1 MVSSICSIKSKLT
14 KPHHLNAYVAI
25 NLEHN
30 LLCVSKLYKSITLVE
45 LSNIVKV
52 SEREAER
59 KGIEMISQGKFKGV
73 FDQEI
78 GLLEFLKNEEE
89 EEAHVLHTLTDKITQ
104 VYDLITK
111 SKNNSDR
118 VPV

>member
-1 MVSSICSIKSKLT
+1 MKEKDEGDTTMATDDDDDDDDHEGLLNILKSIQLGHIVDADTIKSTDGKTTSPECLCR
-14 KPHHLNAYVAI
+14 HQAQ
-25 NLEHN
+25 

-73 FDQEI
+73 F
-78 GLLEFLKNEEE
+78 
-89 EEAHVLHTLTDKITQ
+89 
-104 VYDLITK
+104 TK
-111 SKNNSDR
+111 KLDC
-118 VPV
+118 